1 MIYYE
6 FTAVG
11 PSLLNFVENF
21 IQQSENKLLK
31 YIYKSKLGTKYTFGV
46 TNDHEISISPNTA
59 KNGFFATF
67 LRAWPYYEDE
77 EKTIDNT
84 LDVPDDFDME
94 MISIEAPTTVEIMMK
109 MLKSID
115 EPFNT
120 GYFDDCWINIEK
132 IGKTFRGELI
142 KGGLKAPDT

>member
-1 MIYYE
+1 MNSL
-6 FTAVG
+6 FTSVG
-11 PSLLNFVENF
+11 PSLPNFVENF

-31 YIYKSKLGTKYTFGV
+31 FIYKNKLGTKYTFGV
-46 TNDHEISISPNTA
+46 TNDHEIEITSNP
-59 KNGFFATF
+59 KNNEFYATF
-67 LRAWPYYEDE
+67 LRPWPYYEDE

-94 MISIEAPTTVEIMMK
+94 KVSLEAPTLVEVILK

-115 EPFNT
+115 EPFGT

-132 IGKTFRGELI
+132 ITNTFRGELI
-142 KGGLKAPDT
+142 KGGLKTPSS